1 MVMTPQDAEY
11 KNVTLQQINLLLLE
25 KDLPVITRD
34 KMQSILSHCDRIQL
48 IRAVH
53 KLDHPRAMNYVVNA
67 LSAAGIMDTTDAAQE
82 PEQSKQPV
90 PVESEDGESLPND
103 DDQRLVQKPAGNQV
117 EERSKFHVYGGKAAL
132 CFEEDT
138 TRGGVPT
145 IALDA
150 AMSTAPRVYQW
161 KEKTRIQL
169 TRAEL
174 PVVAG
179 VLLGARNGCEF
190 KAHGEGKNKGFSMQ
204 RQPGGKVFVKVFEA
218 EKPVK
223 AVPIEAP
230 DVFYVASLIMLQIR
244 RNAPWLDA
252 SSTMDLVRL
261 TMRDVQL
268 AS

>member
-1 MVMTPQDAEY
+1 MTSQDEEY

-34 KMQSILSHCDRIQL
+34 KMQIVLSHCDRMLL

-53 KLDHPRAMNYVVNA
+53 KLNNPRAMDYVVSA
-67 LSAAGIMDTTDAAQE
+67 LTAAGIMNCSSATEDQAH
-82 PEQSKQPV
+82 SKQPV
-90 PVESEDGESLPND
+90 PVESEVGESLPND
-103 DDQRLVQKPAGNQV
+103 DDQRLAQKPAGNQV

-150 AMSTAPRVYQW
+150 AMASSPRVYLW

-174 PVVAG
+174 PVVAA
-179 VLLGARNGCEF
+179 VLLGARNACEF

-230 DVFYVASLIMLQIR
+230 DVFFVASLIMLQIR
-244 RNAPWLDA
+244 RITPWLDA

-261 TMRDVQL
+261 TMRDMQL